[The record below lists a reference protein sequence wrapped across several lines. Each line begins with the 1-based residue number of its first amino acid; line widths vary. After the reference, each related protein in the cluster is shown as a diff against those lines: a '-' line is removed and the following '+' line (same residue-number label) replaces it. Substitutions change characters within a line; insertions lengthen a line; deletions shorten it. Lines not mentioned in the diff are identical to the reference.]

1 MYLILKKELIKY
13 FKQLLALSV
22 IFSISGAEKKAV
34 EEKKAIA
41 PFTAMMHRLG
51 CDIALDNLK
60 EDEARSYVQSYT
72 YLKFVLHKAE
82 FICFS
87 CKTIADLK
95 CGKCNAAVYCSV
107 GCQRAD
113 WSAHRPICTGKAL
126 SLEQKMVL
134 VGRGATIKI
143 ATTK

>member
-1 MYLILKKELIKY
+1 MKY

-22 IFSISGAEKKAV
+22 IFSISGAEKAM
-34 EEKKAIA
+34 A

-51 CDIALDNLK
+51 CDIDLGNLQEK
-60 EDEARSYVQSYT
+60 EARAFVQSYT
-72 YLKFVLHKAE
+72 YLE
-82 FICFS
+82 FAPHQQKNQLNLRLLCFS

-95 CGKCNAAVYCSV
+95 CGKCNAAVYC
-107 GCQRAD
+107 GIDCQRAD
-113 WSAHRPICTGKAL
+113 WIAHKPICTGKAL